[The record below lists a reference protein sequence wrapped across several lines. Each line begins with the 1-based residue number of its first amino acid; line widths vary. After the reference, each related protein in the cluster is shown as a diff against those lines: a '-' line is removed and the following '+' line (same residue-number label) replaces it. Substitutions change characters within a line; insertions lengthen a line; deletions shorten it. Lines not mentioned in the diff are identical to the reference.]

1 MQRKGYVVTRSTPGP
16 IDTDMIQETLTDSP
30 KLEER
35 MQRLPMGR
43 IGTADE
49 IAYGVLYLASE
60 EAAFVT
66 GSELVIDGGTTAQ

>member
-1 MQRKGYVVTRSTPGP
+1 
-16 IDTDMIQETLTDSP
+16 
-30 KLEER
+30 
-35 MQRLPMGR
+35 MGR